1 MGFIEDFRKGR
12 DAAFAER
19 GRAER
24 LAAKRARRNASPAK
38 DDGAAT
44 EELADETKEL
54 LAELVA
60 KCEELDAGLKQR
72 DGELEEKNQ
81 LLAELAAQCEQLQS
95 RAEER
100 DVFAKALQ
108 LPGARKGL
116 RKMYHPDAHPNAD
129 ADQLRALHEWS
140 CKLNAAYELID
151 RQAAAERERGRQAEN
166 GREAA

>member
-12 DAAFAER
+12 DAAYAER

-24 LAAKRARRNASPAK
+24 LAAKRARRNPSPAK
-38 DDGAAT
+38 DGAAT

-60 KCEELDAGLKQR
+60 KCEELEAGLKQR
-72 DGELEEKNQ
+72 DGELDEKNQ
-81 LLAELAAQCEQLQS
+81 LLAELVAQCEQLQA

-100 DVFAKALQ
+100 DVFAEALQ

-116 RKMYHPDAHPNAD
+116 RKMYHEDAHPKAD
-129 ADQLRALHEWS
+129 KDQLHALHEWS

-151 RQAAAERERGRQAEN
+151 RQAVAERERGGHAEN
-166 GREAA
+166 GRDAA